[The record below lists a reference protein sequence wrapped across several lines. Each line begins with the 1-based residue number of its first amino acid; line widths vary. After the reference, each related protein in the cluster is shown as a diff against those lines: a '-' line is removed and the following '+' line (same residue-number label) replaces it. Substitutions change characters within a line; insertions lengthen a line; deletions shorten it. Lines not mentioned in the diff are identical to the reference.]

1 MRTVIAALFLCA
13 FTMTASATMRESL
26 GDTRAAAVDAA
37 FAAALP
43 GATLQWDETLTVTLP
58 DGARSAV
65 RIIGPEPFGTMW
77 VMHVELDDFARAAVE
92 HARTFSK
99 EPAPTRLTDFL
110 AAVPASGTPRIA
122 RLDPTSISIEVKA
135 FDVIPEYE
143 VPQTWPGV
151 SVTYWATYATPDWA
165 GSVRWTGAYNLQTRS
180 DQSRMPVGIAKK
192 RASGDGVAEQVSP
205 TRVSDELVQIE
216 GGQTRQRVQY
226 LCPFPCTFDGKS
238 LLAAWAVVPTP
249 LAAN

>member
-1 MRTVIAALFLCA
+1 MRTILAALFLCA
-13 FTMTASATMRESL
+13 FTATASAALRDSL
-26 GDTRAAAVDAA
+26 GEARAAAVDAA

-65 RIIGPEPFGTMW
+65 RIIGPEPFETMW

-99 EPAPTRLTDFL
+99 APAPTRLTDFI
-110 AAVPASGTPRIA
+110 AAVPASGTPRIG

-165 GSVRWTGAYNLQTRS
+165 GSVRWSGAYNLQTMA
-180 DQSRMPVGIAKK
+180 DASRMPLGIAKK
-192 RASGDGVAEQVSP
+192 RASGDGVAEQIAP
-205 TRVSDELVQIE
+205 ARVSDELVQIE

-226 LCPFPCTFDGKS
+226 PCPYPCTFDGKS
-238 LLAAWAVVPTP
+238 LLAAWTVVPP
-249 LAAN
+249 VLAAD